1 MGPWRLGI
9 IVPIASTIITIALIV
24 VIGEFLLLYSAP
36 ENVHSDALFDI
47 GHTHVRP
54 AVIWALVLTVA
65 VMGAAA
71 IAERVG
77 GSGD

>member
-24 VIGEFLLLYSAP
+24 VIGELLLLSSAP
-36 ENVHSDALFDI
+36 ENVHTDALFDI

-54 AVIWALVLTVA
+54 AVIWALVLTIA
-65 VMGAAA
+65 VMVAAA
-71 IAERVG
+71 IADRVG
-77 GSGD
+77 GSGE